1 MGFWIFM
8 LCMDLLLPVILLLFG
23 IYFKKSGPKKINL
36 AFGYRTRRSMMN
48 QETWRFAHE
57 YCGKL
62 WVRLGLI
69 LAPLSILILLIV
81 LGRDENLVGNIG
93 GTICYVQ
100 VALLIGTI
108 FFVERAL
115 RKNFDGEGRRK
126 L

>member
-23 IYFKKSGPKKINL
+23 IYFKKSGPEKINW

-69 LAPLSILILLIV
+69 LTPISVIILLFV
-81 LGRDENLVGNIG
+81 RGGDENLIGNTG
-93 GTICYVQ
+93 GIICYAQ

-115 RKNFDGEGRRK
+115 RKHFDKEGRRR